1 MTGGLFTSSS
11 AMARRF
17 RWPPERLPVRV
28 LAQDSRP
35 RAVRIS
41 LTWGQ
46 GQSQSGPQGPP
57 ATLHPTGPT
66 WAPATAPARLPDTR
80 GRTRGS
86 RPPRAAR
93 SRVSGPREPRGG
105 AGAACLGGSL
115 SRLPLA
121 TATREPHAG
130 PRPVTPWNGRSGGH
144 KGDPVS
150 DRHKGQ
156 AATTVRETTN
166 QRLGAEERLAAGDGH
181 GRDCC
186 PRCRSRGC
194 SRRPARRTLRLVDSG
209 RRCGKQPAPPAA
221 ARRGPPGTRAGREAR
236 RVHRGRVSRLQGG
249 PWRGVESSP
258 ASLWLWPLPPCQAR
272 LPVHLGGPSPELLR
286 GDGIVQEQKELTR
299 KKISILALESLQLA
313 QGRTWLRRQEEP
325 GLHQSAGWEAAGHTG
340 LGSRPARLPVLDP
353 RTPRRCLFQNAVP
366 SRDTNPEGRSARSP
380 RNGDGVPWALPGT
393 LCAPADG
400 AHWLS
405 QDDEAGEASRPQAT
419 AMGWSCWSLQAHEHG
434 TRPRA
439 LCLSA
444 TCLPGLL
451 LVAECPPA
459 PPALGPLGEDAG
471 ASRFLPVLP
480 SVLPRL
486 TQAGFVLELAGERP
500 APQTWRARSTQS
512 QPALRPVKGRR
523 PRSPHVCHVSASG
536 PAKPML
542 LPPVPGER
550 TCREESPATGSAHPR
565 SGTLPPT

>member
-150 DRHKGQ
+150 DRHKGR
-156 AATTVRETTN
+156 AATTGHETTN

-186 PRCRSRGC
+186 PRCRSRGR
-194 SRRPARRTLRLVDSG
+194 SRRPARRALHLVDSG

-258 ASLWLWPLPPCQAR
+258 ASLWLWPLPPCESR
-272 LPVHLGGPSPELLR
+272 LPVHLGGPS
-286 GDGIVQEQKELTR
+286 
-299 KKISILALESLQLA
+299 S
-313 QGRTWLRRQEEP
+313 
-325 GLHQSAGWEAAGHTG
+325 EA
-340 LGSRPARLPVLDP
+340 
-353 RTPRRCLFQNAVP
+353 
-366 SRDTNPEGRSARSP
+366 SAR
-380 RNGDGVPWALPGT
+380 RWDRPGGE
-393 LCAPADG
+393 G
-400 AHWLS
+400 AH
-405 QDDEAGEASRPQAT
+405 EEENF
-419 AMGWSCWSLQAHEHG
+419 H
-434 TRPRA
+434 
-439 LCLSA
+439 
-444 TCLPGLL
+444 
-451 LVAECPPA
+451 
-459 PPALGPLGEDAG
+459 
-471 ASRFLPVLP
+471 
-480 SVLPRL
+480 
-486 TQAGFVLELAGERP
+486 
-500 APQTWRARSTQS
+500 
-512 QPALRPVKGRR
+512 
-523 PRSPHVCHVSASG
+523 SG
-536 PAKPML
+536 
-542 LPPVPGER
+542 
-550 TCREESPATGSAHPR
+550 S
-565 SGTLPPT
+565 